1 MNYCIE
7 NNEADL
13 VSREK
18 RYYRIR
24 NGLDNEYNLTYKK
37 NIQLLKEEH

>member
-13 VSREK
+13 VSRK
-18 RYYRIR
+18 KYYRIR
-24 NGLDNEYNLTYKK
+24 IGLDNEYNLTDKGK
-37 NIQLLKEEH
+37 HFQLLK